1 MLKNILS
8 SIFNSEES
16 FNFRTVKKA
25 ILWQSEKSPFNKRG
39 SERNSKLKLTTL
51 ISRQFYTFD
60 FEPWELALF
69 LLIMIPTVIWSA
81 VPASNDVLRTPSTTP
96 LVADAGWAAYYGVA
110 LIPILGFTACQVRY
124 AAGNF
129 LR

>member
-1 MLKNILS
+1 M
-8 SIFNSEES
+8 
-16 FNFRTVKKA
+16 
-25 ILWQSEKSPFNKRG
+25 P
-39 SERNSKLKLTTL
+39 TL

-60 FEPWELALF
+60 FEPWELALS